1 MLIYKNVQKI
11 LATHFFFNFA
21 EIFTNKI
28 CYMHSPIKIFSG
40 QNSRSF
46 TEKIAASYGLEL
58 GKTSYTKFSDG
69 EFQISYDETVRGNYV
84 FIVQSTHMPSDNL
97 FELLLMI
104 DAARRASAYKIV
116 AVMPYFGFARQDRKD
131 RPRVSIGAK
140 LVANL
145 LSAAG
150 VDRIVTMDLHADQIQ
165 GFFDIPVDH
174 LYASAIFV
182 PFIINMNLE
191 NLVVASPDMGG
202 TKRANTYAKFLKA
215 PMVISYKSREKAN
228 IVGEMK
234 VIGDIAGKNVVI
246 IDDMIDTAGTLSKA
260 ANIMM
265 ENGALSVRA
274 FATHAVLSGPAF
286 DRINNSA
293 LTELYVTDSIPLKKH
308 SDKIK
313 VLSVS
318 DLFAD
323 VIKKIYNYQSISSTF
338 IV

>member
-1 MLIYKNVQKI
+1 MY
-11 LATHFFFNFA
+11 
-21 EIFTNKI
+21 
-28 CYMHSPIKIFSG
+28 SPIKIFSG
-40 QNSRSF
+40 QNSRQL
-46 TEKIAASYGLEL
+46 TEKIVQSYGIEL

-69 EFQISYDETVRGNYV
+69 EFQPSYEETVRGNYV
-84 FIVQSTHMPSDNL
+84 FIVQSTYMPSDNL

-116 AVMPYFGFARQDRKD
+116 AAIPYFGFARQDRKD

-145 LSAAG
+145 LMAAG

-174 LYASAIFV
+174 LYASAIFI
-182 PFIINMNLE
+182 PHIINMNLD

-234 VIGDIAGKNVVI
+234 VIGDIEGKNVI
-246 IDDMIDTAGTLSKA
+246 IMDDMIDTAGTITKA

-265 ENGALSVRA
+265 ERGARSVRA
-274 FATHAVLSGPAF
+274 FATHAVLSGPAY
-286 DRINNSA
+286 DRLNNSA
-293 LTELYVTDSIPLKKH
+293 LKEVYVTDSIPLKQH

-313 VLSVS
+313 VLTVA

-338 IV
+338 IVP